1 VSDNVYA
8 APSANFD
15 ERLDS
20 DVEDRFYV
28 VSTRKMLIL
37 FFATIGLYQLHW
49 NFQNWQLH
57 KRATGESVWPLPRA
71 IFAIFFTHSLYRE
84 IAAYDSTGGNRRWD
98 SDVHASGMAFLLFI
112 SYALSWVGTNSTFLD
127 VASILLLIPVGLLLK
142 AVQVEVNI
150 RSGDPSGSS
159 NDNFTAANIVWCV
172 IGGLIW
178 FLVAIG
184 LLLIP

>member
-1 VSDNVYA
+1 MTDNVYA

-20 DVEDRFYV
+20 DAEDRFYV

-37 FFATIGLYQLHW
+37 FFATFGLYQLHW

-84 IAAYDSTGGNRRWD
+84 IAAYDSTGGRRNWD
-98 SDVHASGMAFLLFI
+98 SDVHASGMVFLLFI
-112 SYALSWVGTNSTFLD
+112 GYVLSWVGTNSTFLD
-127 VASILLLIPVGLLLK
+127 VASILLLIPAGLLLK
-142 AVQVEVNI
+142 SVQVEVNI
-150 RSGDPSGSS
+150 RSGDYADVELDG
-159 NDNFTAANIVWCV
+159 FGTAEA
-172 IGGLIW
+172 LHFA
-178 FLVAIG
+178 FLQDAK
-184 LLLIP
+184 